1 MLFFATVYKKPFLTL
16 KTTIMANFEEFKK
29 RAEEKGFNFIL
40 DPENKINIESPS
52 EIHVDMVMVDLSI
65 KSAIKNAKTVPLQ
78 QKLTNLLAKGTNAQK
93 LDFVY
98 GTGTYYFPEDLEII
112 AAYSL
117 SKETEAKICHRV
129 CETVCYE
136 LCRCLLA
143 DQICRI
149 ACKKVCEIICD

>member
-1 MLFFATVYKKPFLTL
+1 MLFFAQVNKKPFLKL
-16 KTTIMANFEEFKK
+16 KTTFMANFEEFKK

-40 DPENKINIESPS
+40 DPENKINVESPS

-65 KSAIKNAKTVPLQ
+65 KSAIKNAKSEVLQ
-78 QKLTNLLAKGTNAQK
+78 KKLANLMATGTNAQK

-117 SKETEAKICHRV
+117 SKETEGKICRRV
-129 CETVCYE
+129 CDIVCYE

-143 DQICRI
+143 DQICREV
-149 ACKKVCEIICD
+149 CKKVCEIVCD